1 MGLDMYLSKKTYVKR
16 WEHQS
21 DETKFEVTVK
31 KGGVTYPSIK
41 SERVSYITEEIMY
54 WRKAN
59 QIHGWF
65 VNNCHELTQDVL
77 YSVHYEQLKELYD
90 TCKNV
95 LDILTKSP
103 KKKVEVVAGWKNGE
117 EYTEE
122 IEVSDLSKADEEYI
136 MDLLPPTQG
145 FFFGSYEIGNWYKEQ
160 IEETVKMLEEEIN
173 SGTDEYGS
181 EYEYY
186 ASW

>member
-21 DETKFEVTVK
+21 DENKFEVTVK
-31 KGGVTYPSIK
+31 KGGVTYPSVK

-65 VNNCHELTQDVL
+65 VDNCHEMTQDVL
-77 YSVHYEQLKELYD
+77 YSVSYEQLKELYD
-90 TCKNV
+90 TCKSV
-95 LDILTKSP
+95 LDALNKAP

-122 IEVSDLSKADEEYI
+122 IEVYDNTDEI
-136 MDLLPPTQG
+136 TSLLPPRQG
-145 FFFGSYEIGNWYKEQ
+145 FFFGSYEIGEWYKQQ